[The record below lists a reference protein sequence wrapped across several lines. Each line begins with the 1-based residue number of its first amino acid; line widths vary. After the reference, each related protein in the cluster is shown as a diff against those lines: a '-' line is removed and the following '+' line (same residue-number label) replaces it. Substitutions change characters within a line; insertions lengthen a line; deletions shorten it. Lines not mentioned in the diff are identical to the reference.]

1 MTPLVRE
8 NVKVALKSIKSNKLR
23 SVLTILMIA
32 IGITSLLGI
41 LTATEALKH
50 EVNESF
56 ASIGSQSFFIQPEFR
71 SSGERTGRIRNNS
84 SISYFQATSFKELFS
99 PQTPCV

>member
-41 LTATEALKH
+41 LTATEVPRQALRVPRTDLKT
-50 EVNESF
+50 
-56 ASIGSQSFFIQPEFR
+56 R
-71 SSGERTGRIRNNS
+71 DRMSSN
-84 SISYFQATSFKELFS
+84 
-99 PQTPCV
+99 